1 MPTETPARSDT
12 LARNSLALP
21 LAAGLALAAL
31 SGCNTTEGLG
41 QDLENTGE
49 AIEEE
54 AEEAS

>member
-1 MPTETPARSDT
+1 MPTEIPIRR
-12 LARNSLALP
+12 LLALP

-41 QDLENTGE
+41 EDLENTGE